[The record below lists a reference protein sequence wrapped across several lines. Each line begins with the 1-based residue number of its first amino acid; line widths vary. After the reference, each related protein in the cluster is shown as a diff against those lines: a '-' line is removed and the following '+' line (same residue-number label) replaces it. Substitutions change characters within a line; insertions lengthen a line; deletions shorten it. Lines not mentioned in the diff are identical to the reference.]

1 METMGIVTEQDR
13 HVEEIPLYLVGL
25 LHIVQEGSVQ
35 ELLIREFV
43 LTRVLDRV
51 RVKFETRTM
60 ETHLNTDVCP
70 KAAVTVLISDTK
82 STAHFTRRHYAC
94 CMRV

>member
-13 HVEEIPLYLVGL
+13 HVEEIPLNLVGL

-35 ELLIREFV
+35 ELLVGEFI
-43 LTRVLDRV
+43 LTRVLYRV

-60 ETHLNTDVCP
+60 ETHLNTDVRP
-70 KAAVTVLISDTK
+70 KTAVAVLITDAESA
-82 STAHFTRRHYAC
+82 AHFTGRHHAC
-94 CMRV
+94 GV